1 MRLRF
6 TFFAVVLVALCAP
19 TMACGG
25 LPAKP
30 PRTTGVQPTTKS
42 GATRV
47 IQGKTA
53 GPGADLS
60 NMDLSR
66 EDLSDLDLTGANFS
80 GSTFN
85 KAYLSRAILVNAN
98 FTGADVGGSN
108 MYRAN
113 FTGANLTNT
122 SFLGVNGEEANF
134 TGAIIKGTSFSY
146 AHLLRAVFD
155 EGALEKADSSGAT
168 MPDGSQG

>member
-1 MRLRF
+1 MRLRSVSC
-6 TFFAVVLVALCAP
+6 TVALIAFCASI
-19 TMACGG
+19 TACENA
-25 LPAKP
+25 PAKP
-30 PRTTGVQPTTKS
+30 PRTTGVQPVTQS

-47 IQGKTA
+47 VQGKTA

-66 EDLSDLDLTGANFS
+66 ENLSDLDLTGANFS

-113 FTGANLTNT
+113 LTGANLTNA
-122 SFLGVNGEEANF
+122 SFLGEW
-134 TGAIIKGTSFSY
+134 
-146 AHLLRAVFD
+146 
-155 EGALEKADSSGAT
+155 
-168 MPDGSQG
+168 